1 MERKAFG
8 ALEIVAY
15 SFPDQVGLRYRL
27 TSPAGV
33 SLHREGAIGPEPWER
48 LRGRLAVSAA
58 ELEPHEAMLVA
69 GSQRETLGIRQF
81 WLEEH

>member
-33 SLHREGAIGPEPWER
+33 SLHQKGVIGPEPWER
-48 LRGRLAVSAA
+48 LRGRVLISPA
-58 ELEPHEAMLVA
+58 ELERHEAMRVA

-81 WLEEH
+81 WLGEH